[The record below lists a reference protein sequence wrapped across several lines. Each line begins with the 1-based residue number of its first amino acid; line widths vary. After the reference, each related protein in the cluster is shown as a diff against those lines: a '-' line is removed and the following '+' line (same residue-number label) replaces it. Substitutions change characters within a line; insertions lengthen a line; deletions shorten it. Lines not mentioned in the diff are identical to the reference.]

1 MAAASNRCKEADA
14 LLSHRPV
21 QNRGAKEGKQ
31 EWKMHKQK
39 EREVRMAN
47 QGGGTKRNNEE
58 DIKKFTKYQRKFFLV
73 CLLDIQADNG
83 LATRRSQVS
92 VCHVLHLVSFPA

>member
-14 LLSHRPV
+14 LLSHHPV

-47 QGGGTKRNNEE
+47 QGGGQNGIMRRTLKNSHSTRGS
-58 DIKKFTKYQRKFFLV
+58 FFLFV
-73 CLLDIQADNG
+73 C
-83 LATRRSQVS
+83 
-92 VCHVLHLVSFPA
+92 